1 MLDAAPT
8 TDTAISDRPSSSRIW
23 TLVVIVTASGFA
35 GLGYE
40 MTWTRMFSVS
50 LGTEMMAVLGSIAGF
65 FAGLALGAFLLDAR
79 IRRARSPWIVYAA
92 LEAVIGAWG
101 LASIWLLPAAGH
113 LVPRLLGVSPSPVA
127 LWLVSFA
134 LPVLALLPATVA
146 MGGTLT
152 ALERMLAALSQS
164 DRVSAGV
171 YGANTAG
178 AVAGTLLS
186 TFCLFPACG
195 LSGTLACLAALNFIC
210 AISALGVG
218 RRVARGL
225 RQEGEPSRIGDGR
238 WSPVNAPGSAAEPTS
253 ASARYRLGLTL
264 FATGLLGIAVEV
276 LVVRLA
282 AQTLQNTIYTFA
294 SLLAAYLLGTAA
306 GGLIWQRI
314 GRTTADQVLTSN
326 RLLGATSLAIL
337 GTAALAPF
345 MAKIAEGGAATGI
358 AGEFVVAVALFLIPS
373 AIMGALFGYLAQEV
387 RDARG
392 SLGWAVGINSVGA
405 AGAPFVATQMLI
417 PAFGAWRAL
426 VVIAIG
432 YLALVRPRRAT
443 VFWLAT
449 PALLALVLLTQ
460 PLPSLIRVP
469 AGGTQLAVREGP
481 MVTASAVSDGSGARY
496 LEVNGHFRMGGTNSV
511 RSDYRQAMLPLL
523 LHPEPRRALFLGVG
537 TGATLVGGARMPNT
551 DVLGVELSREV
562 VELLPWFTNPA
573 VTTPQPRVTVGDA
586 RRYVVADT
594 KEYDVVIADLFHPAL
609 DGSGAL
615 YTREHFKAV
624 RERLAPG
631 GLFCQW
637 LPLYQLDLP
646 SLQAIV
652 RTFLEVY
659 PEGSAWLNHLSV
671 RTPMLVLV
679 GPRDHLDVSLAGLE
693 RRLHDAALSEVTQ
706 PVGLANPMDVLGQY
720 VGGPR
725 ALAAF
730 AGSGPRNTD
739 DYPFVA
745 LDARKNVRAL
755 TAPPWALLLGVIQR
769 MQADPGELVGKSLDD
784 NGTGER
790 WRDGGPSHAGEP
802 SSGGGPSGDGTS
814 SPESL
819 RARLT
824 AYWHARDR
832 FIVAGTALEGDPRG
846 RRLIDVASPG
856 LLEAVRLS
864 AEFDPAYKPLIAMA
878 RSLLDS
884 DRPAARRLLLEID
897 QAAPTRS
904 EARELLASEFQ
915 Y

>member
-1 MLDAAPT
+1 MMLDAAPT
-8 TDTAISDRPSSSRIW
+8 PATAISDRPRSSLTW
-23 TLVVIVTASGFA
+23 ALVLVVTASGFA

-79 IRRARSPWIVYAA
+79 IRRVRSPWTVYAV

-101 LASIWLLPAAGH
+101 IASIWLLPAAGH
-113 LVPRLLGVSPSPVA
+113 LVTRLLGVSPSPVA
-127 LWLVSFA
+127 LWVVSFA
-134 LPVLALLPATVA
+134 LPVLGLLPATVA

-186 TFCLFPACG
+186 TFYLFPACG
-195 LSGTLACLAALNFIC
+195 LSGTLARLAALNVIC

-218 RRVARGL
+218 RQVAPR
-225 RQEGEPSRIGDGR
+225 
-238 WSPVNAPGSAAEPTS
+238 PGPPIAPTS
-253 ASARYRLGLTL
+253 ASAPLAPSRLALTL

-282 AQTLQNTIYTFA
+282 AQALQNTIYTFA
-294 SLLAAYLLGTAA
+294 SLLAAYLLGTAG
-306 GGLIWQRI
+306 GGLVWQKI
-314 GRTTADQVLTSN
+314 GRRTTQVLTLN

-337 GTAALAPF
+337 GTAALTPFIAP
-345 MAKIAEGGAATGI
+345 IADRSAANGV
-358 AGEFVVAVALFLIPS
+358 AGEFAVAVTLFFIPS

-405 AGAPFVATQMLI
+405 AGAPFVATQLLI

-443 VFWLAT
+443 IFWLAT

-460 PLPSLIRVP
+460 SIPSLIRVP
-469 AGGTQLAVREGP
+469 AGGTLLAMREGP

-523 LHPEPRRALFLGVG
+523 LHPGPRHALFLGVG
-537 TGATLVGGARMPNT
+537 TGATLVGGARMP
-551 DVLGVELSREV
+551 DVNAQGVELSREV
-562 VELLPWFTNPA
+562 VELLPWFANPA
-573 VTTPQPRVTVGDA
+573 VTTPQPAVTVGDA
-586 RRYVVADT
+586 RRYVTADSN
-594 KEYDVVIADLFHPAL
+594 EYDVIIADLFHPAL

-624 RERLAPG
+624 RERLAAG

-652 RTFLEVY
+652 RTFLDVY

-679 GPRDHLDVSLAGLE
+679 GPRDHLDISLTALE
-693 RRLHDAALSEVTQ
+693 RRLRDPALSQVTQ
-706 PVGLANPMDVLGQY
+706 PVGLGNPMDLLGQY

-725 ALAAF
+725 ALASF
-730 AGSGPRNTD
+730 AGTGPRNTD

-755 TAPPWALLLGVIQR
+755 TAPPWALLLSVIQR
-769 MQADPGELVGKSLDD
+769 IQPDPAELLQ
-784 NGTGER
+784 
-790 WRDGGPSHAGEP
+790 EP
-802 SSGGGPSGDGTS
+802 SD
-814 SPESL
+814 

-832 FIVAGTALEGDPRG
+832 FIAAGTALEGDPRG
-846 RRLIDVASPG
+846 RRLIDVASPR

-884 DRPAARRLLLEID
+884 DRPAAQRLLLEID
-897 QAAPTRS
+897 QAAPTRT
-904 EARELLASEFQ
+904 EAREILSREFQ
-915 Y
+915 DR